1 MNTVQLPEVFSS
13 LSSLG
18 GVVDFFPLRKGR
30 RWASLILALVLL
42 IGSVGV
48 LLYGMYLA
56 DLSWQRYGAARVGE
70 MLFWPLVAAAGLF
83 LLSLIFAWSA
93 YANWAK
99 AIALYQNGFA
109 YKDHRGLR
117 LWRWK
122 EVAVLRMAVTRHV
135 LFGINTGA
143 THVYSVG
150 NRNGSRLA
158 LNDAFSRVEELARVV
173 EENTFPL
180 LFEQASQQY
189 NAGRNLTFGPVMV
202 NQAGIQIGR
211 KNYAWGEVQQV
222 SIQQGIL
229 KVSKKGG
236 GWFSGA
242 RAAAADIP
250 NLRVLLS
257 IIDQLVGIQTR
268 K

>member
-1 MNTVQLPEVFSS
+1 MNTVRLPEAFSS

-30 RWASLILALVLL
+30 RWASLILALVSL

-48 LLYGMYLA
+48 LLYGIYMAYLG
-56 DLSWQRYGAARVGE
+56 WGRYGAARVGE
-70 MLFWPLVAAAGLF
+70 TLFWPLVFAAGLF

-93 YANWAK
+93 YTNWAK
-99 AIALYQNGFA
+99 AITLYQNGFA
-109 YKDHRGLR
+109 YKDRRGLR

-122 EVAVLRMAVTRHV
+122 EVAALRMAVTRHD

-143 THVYSVG
+143 THVYSVE

-158 LNDAFSRVEELARVV
+158 LNDAFSRVEELARVI
-173 EENTFPL
+173 EENTLPL
-180 LFEQASQQY
+180 LFEQAAQQY
-189 NAGRNLTFGPVMV
+189 NAGQILTFGPVLV
-202 NQAGIQIGR
+202 NKTGIQIGK

-236 GWFSGA
+236 GRFSGA

-257 IIDQLVGIQTR
+257 IIDQLVGIQTG